1 MKRILIFTMIIW
13 AGFGSVS
20 GQEKLTFEEAIALAL
35 RQNHQIEIARNNAAI
50 ANNNVNIGNAD
61 LLPSLSVT
69 GTATYQDNQAGL
81 PASDSTTGTTQLQTG
96 YTLFNGLGN
105 IYRFKKLQSGGRLG
119 DLEARDLIE
128 VTLLQVSRAYYG
140 TASAYENLVIAR
152 DLLAISSERFER
164 AKKRSLYGQ
173 ARTID
178 VLSAQVDYIADQVTV
193 TQAQFAYDE
202 TRRSLNVL
210 LNRDINLEFT
220 VETGV
225 EYREDYDLAALTASA
240 LSRNASYLAAGEQ
253 FRQARYDLKI
263 ARANHL
269 PRLDLTASYG
279 FNKYVDG
286 LAVSLTEMD
295 KSFRVAASLSLNLF
309 NGFKT
314 TIQRQNARIT
324 LRNREL
330 ANEQAR
336 LNLAREV
343 ISAYESFNNSLQ
355 ILDLEK
361 GYVEAADLN
370 FKRSRELYNLG
381 QVTTT
386 QFREAQLNL
395 IRARSNLSSA
405 RYEARLREI
414 EMLRLTGQLLK

>member
-1 MKRILIFTMIIW
+1 MKPIVIFTMIIW
-13 AGFGSVS
+13 VGIGLVS
-20 GQEKLTFEEAIALAL
+20 GQEKLTFEDAIAIAL

-50 ANNNVNIGNAD
+50 AKNNVNIGNAD

-69 GTATYQDNQAGL
+69 GSTTYQDSQTGS
-81 PASDSTTGTTQLQTG
+81 PASDSTGSTAQLQAG
-96 YTLFNGLGN
+96 YTLFDGLGN
-105 IYRFKKLQSGGRLG
+105 IYRFKKLQAGGRLG
-119 DLEARDLIE
+119 DLEARDQIE
-128 VTLLQVSRAYYG
+128 ATLVQVSGAYYSS
-140 TASAYENLVIAR
+140 ASAFENLAIAR
-152 DLLAISSERFER
+152 DLLAISKERLER

-178 VLSAQVDYIADQVTV
+178 VLSARVDYIADQVTV

-202 TRRSLNVL
+202 ARRSLNVL
-210 LNRDINLEFT
+210 LNRDINRKFA

-225 EYREDYDLAALTASA
+225 EYRDDYDLTALTASA

-263 ARANHL
+263 ARANHM

-279 FNKYVDG
+279 FNKFADG
-286 LAVSLTEMD
+286 LDLKLSEMD
-295 KSFRVAASLSLNLF
+295 KGFRIAASLNLNLF

-314 TIQRQNARIT
+314 TIQRKNARIT
-324 LRNREL
+324 LKNREL
-330 ANEQAR
+330 VRKQAR
-336 LNLAREV
+336 LNLEREV
-343 ISAYESFNNSLQ
+343 IGAFESFKNSLQ
-355 ILDLEK
+355 VLDLEK

-395 IRARSNLSSA
+395 IRARGNLSSA

-414 EMLRLTGQLLK
+414 EMLRLTGQLIK